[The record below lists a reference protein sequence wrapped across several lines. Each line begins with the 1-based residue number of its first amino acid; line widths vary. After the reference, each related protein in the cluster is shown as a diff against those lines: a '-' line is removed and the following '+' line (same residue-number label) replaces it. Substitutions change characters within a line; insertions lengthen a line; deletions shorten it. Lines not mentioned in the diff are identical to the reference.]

1 METSEYPTPQVKKI
15 PETKS
20 DKPDFTAAAKGGD
33 PTITGV
39 PLPPEYQTPGS
50 PYVDPNKLGPQ
61 KPVEF
66 QWQDEIPPQPTFPSR
81 PNIELV
87 KPSSNEDH
95 KDRGRVLRFPDGK
108 VIE

>member
-1 METSEYPTPQVKKI
+1 METSEHPTPQVKKV

-20 DKPDFTAAAKGGD
+20 DKPDFTAAAKEGG

-66 QWQDEIPPQPTFPSR
+66 RWQDEKNQSESLFPPKPPIELGKSSRKDHKILSFPS
-81 PNIELV
+81 
-87 KPSSNEDH
+87 
-95 KDRGRVLRFPDGK
+95 GK